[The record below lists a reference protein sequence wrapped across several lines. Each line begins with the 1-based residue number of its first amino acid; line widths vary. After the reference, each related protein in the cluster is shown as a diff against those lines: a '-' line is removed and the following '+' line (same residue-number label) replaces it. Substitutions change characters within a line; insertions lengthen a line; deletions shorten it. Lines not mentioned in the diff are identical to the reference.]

1 MAGSRRRRSEP
12 FWVRLSDEELLDVRL
27 CDLGVTI
34 EGSWLEEAVETLYAE
49 LERKDLR
56 LRPHVWL
63 SSEWFCPDGVPGIA
77 VPFYLAHPRLKRL
90 ERRQRREVEGGTRS
104 ECMRLLRHEAGHAIE
119 HAFDLHR
126 RRSWQRVF
134 GRASLPYPDFYRP
147 NPASRRYVI
156 NLDAWYAQ
164 SHPYEDFAETFA
176 VWLAPRSAWRRR
188 YQGWPAL
195 RKLEYVDRLMR
206 ELAGKRPKVRSR
218 KRVDPLSALKQT
230 LREYYAEK
238 RARYAPAYTKQYDA
252 DLRRLFADGRNTS
265 RGRPAAAFLR
275 ANRRML
281 RDLVLRW
288 AGEWEATFDL
298 VFQDMVGRCKELRLR
313 AVGPSAPLLRDTAV
327 LLTARTMQYLYR
339 NREWHA
345 L

>member
-1 MAGSRRRRSEP
+1 MGPQRRTADPEWAQLP
-12 FWVRLSDEELLDVRL
+12 DEELLKVRL
-27 CDLGVTI
+27 CDLGLRI
-34 EGSWLEEAVETLYAE
+34 EGSWLEELVETLYGE
-49 LERKDLR
+49 LARKNLR

-77 VPFYLAHPRLKRL
+77 IPFYLVHSRLKRL
-90 ERRQRREVEGGTRS
+90 ERRQMLDVEGGSRA
-104 ECMRLLRHEAGHAIE
+104 ECLRLLRHEAGHAIE

-126 RRSWQRVF
+126 RRRWQRVF
-134 GRASLPYPDFYRP
+134 GRPGLPYPDVYRP

-188 YQGWPAL
+188 YRDWPAVK
-195 RKLEYVDRLMR
+195 KLEYVDELMG
-206 ELAGKRPKVRSR
+206 ELADRPPKVRTR
-218 KRVDPLSALKQT
+218 RQVDPLRSLRQT
-230 LREYYAEK
+230 LREYYDEK
-238 RARYAPAYTKQYDA
+238 RARYAPAYSKQYDR
-252 DLRRLFADGRNTS
+252 DLRRLFADGRRTR

-275 ANRRML
+275 ANRREL
-281 RDLVLRW
+281 RRLVLRW

-298 VFQDMVGRCKELRLR
+298 VFQEVVGRCGELRLR
-313 AVGPSAPLLRDTAV
+313 AVGPNSSLLTNAAV